1 MNGPVKM
8 ARSCVRPTTV
18 RLFSASTCRLR
29 LAETCRVA
37 TPGAAVPGQP
47 TGFLPHHGKLASN
60 GMLYI
65 SYSNGAGPYDGSSGD
80 VWKFDTS
87 NGTWT
92 RISPVPSTD
101 TANDYFGYGGLS
113 VDARN
118 PNVLVVAALNSWW
131 PDTIIFRSLDAGST
145 WDRIWNFG
153 SWPTITT
160 NYTLSYASVAP
171 WLTFG
176 DTPSP

>member
-1 MNGPVKM
+1 M
-8 ARSCVRPTTV
+8 
-18 RLFSASTCRLR
+18 
-29 LAETCRVA
+29 
-37 TPGAAVPGQP
+37 PGQP

-101 TANDYFGYGGLS
+101 TGNDFFGYGGLS
-113 VDARN
+113 VDAQN

-131 PDTIIFRSLDAGST
+131 PDTILFRSLDGGSSHLQQALRPDVHGPTDDHGGKFAIDRRVRFCGVSAGPQSIPGRSDGGAT
-145 WDRIWNFG
+145 TRMNLVCRIPVRSMFEFSLPN
-153 SWPTITT
+153 
-160 NYTLSYASVAP
+160 
-171 WLTFG
+171 
-176 DTPSP
+176 